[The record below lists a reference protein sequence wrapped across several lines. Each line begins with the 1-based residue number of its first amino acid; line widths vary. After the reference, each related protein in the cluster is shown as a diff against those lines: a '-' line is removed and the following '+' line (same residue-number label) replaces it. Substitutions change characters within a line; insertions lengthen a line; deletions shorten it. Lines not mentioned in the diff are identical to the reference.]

1 MEAAVPGSQPAK
13 QEKEKAGRSTRFAED
28 KEQKQQPD
36 LTREQQAADITAR
49 WQSEDKEDSFHSP
62 GTHEVELAAELAAL
76 GFLNTNLR

>member
-1 MEAAVPGSQPAK
+1 MEAAAPESQQVK
-13 QEKEKAGRSTRFAED
+13 QEKQKPRRSTRFAED

-36 LTREQQAADITAR
+36 LTREQQAAGITAR

-62 GTHEVELAAELAAL
+62 GADEVVLAAELAAL